1 VPVPLQRAMAQRVQR
16 ASLPEGERNL
26 PQAGLL
32 FFQYRGKT
40 KNLQSLELI
49 YDGPAGKATLK
60 LQP

>member
-1 VPVPLQRAMAQRVQR
+1 VQRAMAQRVQR
-16 ASLPEGERNL
+16 ASLPEGDRPL
-26 PQAGLL
+26 PKAGLI

-40 KNLQSLELI
+40 QNLQSLELI